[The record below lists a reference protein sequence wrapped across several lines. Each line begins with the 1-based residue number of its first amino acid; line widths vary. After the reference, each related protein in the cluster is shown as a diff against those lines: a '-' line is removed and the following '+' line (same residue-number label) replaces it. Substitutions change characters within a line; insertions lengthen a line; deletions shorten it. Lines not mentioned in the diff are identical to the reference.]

1 MAKFRIK
8 GMGLAYMDEL
18 KKTEVLDAF
27 CELIDNAADAQ
38 ATEIRIEYGQNRYG
52 EGYITVS
59 DDGIGMSKETLTKVG
74 SDYKCHIQTSDNPIG
89 IRGMG
94 MKNAL
99 IRLANYN
106 DNGDTGRVQLA
117 TETGNG
123 RRQRL
128 DWVIARK
135 ESLIESIDVDSWPI
149 GDDTSSFKH
158 GHGTRIRLS
167 NCELISKRVW
177 NKIKH
182 FIAKTYAK
190 RISEGLNILI
200 STDGGQNFDRV
211 AAADPLYLHILG
223 DDINTPGVYVKNGIV
238 FHVTEPVFVNIN
250 NHREMHSIRMV
261 SVFFSPQND
270 SWERNH
276 YVCKIGNLIYEDK
289 AQERNAGI
297 YAMYGGRLINLGG
310 NVVNMIGRDVF
321 FAGQR
326 NMRVCL
332 FITPETIDIFD
343 VPSNKNQGI
352 KNLADEKSDRQT
364 NNYVM
369 KELTNSEGKAYGIV
383 DWIRTLYNCM
393 AKVETT
399 LRDTTSTV
407 EECGVSVTEEYME
420 NVFTNHGIT
429 DKRKLNN
436 KPVSVK
442 RLDKEE
448 RMVQSGFTP
457 ITENPIIIR
466 KLDNNRCDVSFK
478 ENILPIGIDK
488 AFTSDVCSLLM
499 DGRYKLTQRVAV
511 DLAFKIA
518 MLQRSEEVPQNNP
531 G

>member
-1 MAKFRIK
+1 MAKIRIK

-27 CELIDNAADAQ
+27 CELIDNAIDAS
-38 ATEIRIEYGQNRYG
+38 ASEIRMEYGQNRYG
-52 EGYITVS
+52 EAYIVVE
-59 DDGIGMSKETLTKVG
+59 DNGVCMSKDTLVKVG
-74 SDYKCHIQTSDNPIG
+74 SDYKCHISLGENTIG

-106 DNGDTGRVQLA
+106 NMGDTGRVQLA

-135 ESLIESIDVDSWPI
+135 ESLIENIDVDSWPL
-149 GDDTSSFKH
+149 GEDASAFKM
-158 GHGTRIRLS
+158 GHGTRIKLS

-182 FIAKTYAK
+182 IVAKTYAK
-190 RISEGLNILI
+190 RINDGLRILI
-200 STDGGQNFDRV
+200 STDGGQNFDLV
-211 AAADPLYLHILG
+211 SAADPLYLNILG
-223 DDINTPGVYVKNGIV
+223 DDINNPGFHVKNGIM
-238 FHVTEPVFVNIN
+238 FHVSEPKFTNIN
-250 NHREMHSIRMV
+250 NPKDKFTLRMV

-276 YVCKIGNLIYEDK
+276 YVCKIGSNIYEDK

-297 YAMYGGRLINLGG
+297 YAMYGDRLINLGG
-310 NVVNMIGRDVF
+310 NIVNMIGRDVF

-326 NMRVCL
+326 NMRVGL
-332 FITPETIDIFD
+332 FITPEIIDIFD
-343 VPSNKNQGI
+343 VPSNKNEGI
-352 KNLADEKSDRQT
+352 KNLADDKSDRQT

-369 KELTNSEGKAYGIV
+369 RELTNQDGKPFGIV

-393 AKVETT
+393 AKVETA
-399 LRDTTSTV
+399 LRETDMLI
-407 EECGVSVTEEYME
+407 EEGGINVAEEYIHNTFM
-420 NVFTNHGIT
+420 NKGIM
-429 DKRKLNN
+429 DKRKLNTA
-436 KPVSVK
+436 PVTVK
-442 RLDKEE
+442 RLAKEE
-448 RMVQSGFTP
+448 RMIQQGFTP

-466 KLDNNRCDVSFK
+466 KLDDNRCDVTFK
-478 ENILPIGIDK
+478 ENILPVGINK
-488 AFTSDVCSLLM
+488 EYVSGICSILM
-499 DGRYKLTQRVAV
+499 DSRYKLKQRVAQ

-518 MLQRSEEVPQNNP
+518 MLQRDEVITEPSE
-531 G
+531 